1 MLSPL
6 HFTASRT
13 LVRKIGGERLER
25 NNVFGH
31 PLFPN
36 LQSAWLKQLY
46 AVKPRVPLLCGAW
59 RVVCRRGLNC
69 DSSKWPEKS
78 GLFVLLLISVKGRG
92 NSIFRTEPHPP
103 CIRRIPCYRPARSS
117 SIGPTFTIVST
128 IISTGVPF
136 RLPRMYTRE
145 PKLPARLYG
154 PLFSV
159 NA

>member
-31 PLFPN
+31 LLLRK
-36 LQSAWLKQLY
+36 LQIAWLKQLY
-46 AVKPRVPLLCGAW
+46 VVKPRVPLLCGAW
-59 RVVCRRGLNC
+59 RVACRRGLNRE
-69 DSSKWPEKS
+69 SSKWPEKS

-92 NSIFRTEPHPP
+92 HSIFRTKRHPS
-103 CIRRIPCYRPARSS
+103 CTRRIPCYRPARSP
-117 SIGPTFTIVST
+117 SIGPTFTIVF
-128 IISTGVPF
+128 TGVPF

-145 PKLPARLYG
+145 PKLPTRLYG

>member
-31 PLFPN
+31 LLLRK
-36 LQSAWLKQLY
+36 LQIAWLKQLY
-46 AVKPRVPLLCGAW
+46 VVKPRVPLLCGAW
-59 RVVCRRGLNC
+59 RVACRRGLNRE
-69 DSSKWPEKS
+69 SSKWPEKS

-92 NSIFRTEPHPP
+92 HSIFRTKPHPP
-103 CIRRIPCYRPARSS
+103 CTRRIPCYRPARSP
-117 SIGPTFTIVST
+117 SIGPTFTIVF
-128 IISTGVPF
+128 TGVPF

-145 PKLPARLYG
+145 PKLPTRLYG